1 MLQHGNRNNQP
12 KSGLKRSTFKTISMI
27 KTLVLCCF
35 CCVAFLTK
43 AQQKITTSKYPT
55 YFGICASP
63 VIPNDFIGA
72 KNTYF
77 EDSTGAMQTTFTN
90 KMGYTFGGIIRI
102 GITKNIALETGLYQV
117 RRVYNAQVNIPDSGI
132 YRSQQLAFV
141 NYDIPINGMIH
152 VQMDQQ
158 WFMNANLGVSI
169 NQYPSDVR
177 DSIIPGP
184 GKSILVEGRRTNRTY
199 FSTNAG
205 IGFEYRTNKA
215 GIFYF
220 GVGAKVPFRPI
231 LFGVSILKQSGTGNK
246 MVAYKPITAG
256 YFTFD
261 LRYYLP
267 TQKKRNITFPKGPVE

>member
-1 MLQHGNRNNQP
+1 
-12 KSGLKRSTFKTISMI
+12 MI
-27 KTLVLCCF
+27 KSLVICCLCS
-35 CCVAFLTK
+35 VAFFTK
-43 AQQKITTSKYPT
+43 AQQKLTTSKYPT

-90 KMGYTFGGIIRI
+90 KTGYTFGGIIRI
-102 GITKNIALETGLYQV
+102 GITKNISIETGLSQV

-132 YRSQQLAFV
+132 YRSQTLAFV

-152 VQMDQQ
+152 VKLAQE
-158 WFMNANLGVSI
+158 WFMNANLGISI
-169 NQYPSDVR
+169 NHYPSDVR

-184 GKSILVEGRRTNRTY
+184 GKSIYVEGRRTNRTY

-205 IGFEYRTNKA
+205 IGFEYRTKKS

-220 GVGAKVPFRPI
+220 GAGAKVPFRQT
-231 LFGVSILKQSGTGNK
+231 LFGVSIFKQSGTGNK
-246 MVAYKPITAG
+246 IVAYKPITAG
-256 YFTFD
+256 YFTLD
-261 LRYYLP
+261 VRYYLP
-267 TQKKRNITFPKGPVE
+267 TQKKRNITFPKGPIE